1 MDDNNKN
8 VGNDPIEMEHDV
20 GLRMECSEET
30 DDRTFVQV
38 KREPIENEE
47 EGSADEVGLD
57 SGYHIKA
64 KPPQDDNFTVIRHHG
79 LVKPTTYDEGCEERC
94 VRVKNERYE
103 SIESRDDQ
111 IKFEASGPDNMVT
124 FQYETFSTSSPD
136 QIMTYPDGNIP
147 FVADRQTESHD
158 FKSKR
163 VCFKTEESVEDAEN
177 VKYEEYSGSTG
188 GTEASSN
195 VYDFP
200 QAAAEKDSTHLQHDW
215 QGLAGPEDAGD
226 EESAGSP
233 SYCQPNFSAARPG
246 QLPIHVVDPLHGDE
260 MKMEEEEEEEASLSV
275 TGVIPNLHTQRP
287 ATQLGLTRPG
297 TEALDLRQAVGQS
310 TGEPFPVNFIT
321 SDIHDTHSK
330 SGTTTPL
337 ATALPDCEANSFVGL
352 QSSNFPSHNSGIM
365 TFSMMAKE
373 GVKCKC
379 GVCDMSFTSVAALKC
394 HERLHVSGGNVFSC
408 EYCGMIFMRKSHLT
422 QHERIHTGERPFKCS
437 HCAMSFAQKG
447 NLRQHE
453 LIHTGEKPHVCEHCG
468 KKFTQKS
475 AHARHERIHTGEKPF
490 RCEVCEMKF
499 AQKGNLRQHEQI
511 HTGEKRFKCEH
522 CGKGFIQKS
531 FLEAHESVHR
541 GLKPF
546 KCEHCE
552 KSFTSKSNVTQHK
565 RIHTGEKRFKCGH
578 CEMRFTRRS
587 ILTQHERIHTGEKP
601 FRCDHCEMSFPQ
613 KSGLNQHELVHTGEK
628 PFRCKHCDMRFS
640 RKEHCAKHERI
651 HTGEKFQCVH
661 CEMAFTQKGNL
672 NQHIH
677 RIHSGVR
684 PFKCKYCHKGFASQA
699 DLKRHGFVHL
709 DVKPLKS

>member
-310 TGEPFPVNFIT
+310 TGEPTPTHLEFGVQTKLHQICAKLHVGKAENPSSFGNLPVGVP
-321 SDIHDTHSK
+321 SYQDTHGEKLFQVSPVEFADDFHVDLYKPCLCKQCGKAFSGK
-330 SGTTTPL
+330 S
-337 ATALPDCEANSFVGL
+337 ALEIHERFCVDKKSVLFQCQLCDKVFERKCNYTRHKCSLVEERPHKCKLCEKTFVR
-352 QSSNFPSHNSGIM
+352 PSHL
-365 TFSMMAKE
+365 A
-373 GVKCKC
+373 
-379 GVCDMSFTSVAALKC
+379 C
-394 HERLHVSGGNVFSC
+394 HEL
-408 EYCGMIFMRKSHLT
+408 
-422 QHERIHTGERPFKCS
+422 IHTGKKPFKCKY
-437 HCAMSFAQKG
+437 CEKG
-447 NLRQHE
+447 FTEKPNLARHE
-453 LIHTGEKPHVCEHCG
+453 LIHTGEKPFECKSCCKV
-468 KKFTQKS
+468 FTQKC
-475 AHARHERIHTGEKPF
+475 HLIRHERIHTMERPF
-490 RCEVCEMKF
+490 ECTHCGKAFIQESHLVR
-499 AQKGNLRQHEQI
+499 HELI
-511 HTGEKRFKCEH
+511 HTGEKRY
-522 CGKGFIQKS
+522 Q
-531 FLEAHESVHR
+531 
-541 GLKPF
+541 
-546 KCEHCE
+546 
-552 KSFTSKSNVTQHK
+552 
-565 RIHTGEKRFKCGH
+565 
-578 CEMRFTRRS
+578 
-587 ILTQHERIHTGEKP
+587 
-601 FRCDHCEMSFPQ
+601 
-613 KSGLNQHELVHTGEK
+613 
-628 PFRCKHCDMRFS
+628 
-640 RKEHCAKHERI
+640 
-651 HTGEKFQCVH
+651 
-661 CEMAFTQKGNL
+661 
-672 NQHIH
+672 
-677 RIHSGVR
+677 
-684 PFKCKYCHKGFASQA
+684 CKYCQKRFTQNSSLTRHEQIHLPNTETSPANVNTRQTEIDSKNVCGPVGPVDLQKSQA
-699 DLKRHGFVHL
+699 GPVNLQGSLKVPTDLTNSSGGPAGFQ
-709 DVKPLKS
+709 KSLL

>member
-310 TGEPFPVNFIT
+310 TGEPFLVCFMASSIQRDCKPAAMTISRVPV
-321 SDIHDTHSK
+321 
-330 SGTTTPL
+330 
-337 ATALPDCEANSFVGL
+337 
-352 QSSNFPSHNSGIM
+352 Q
-365 TFSMMAKE
+365 
-373 GVKCKC
+373 
-379 GVCDMSFTSVAALKC
+379 
-394 HERLHVSGGNVFSC
+394 
-408 EYCGMIFMRKSHLT
+408 
-422 QHERIHTGERPFKCS
+422 CS
-437 HCAMSFAQKG
+437 L
-447 NLRQHE
+447 NL
-453 LIHTGEKPHVCEHCG
+453 
-468 KKFTQKS
+468 
-475 AHARHERIHTGEKPF
+475 
-490 RCEVCEMKF
+490 
-499 AQKGNLRQHEQI
+499 
-511 HTGEKRFKCEH
+511 
-522 CGKGFIQKS
+522 
-531 FLEAHESVHR
+531 
-541 GLKPF
+541 
-546 KCEHCE
+546 
-552 KSFTSKSNVTQHK
+552 
-565 RIHTGEKRFKCGH
+565 
-578 CEMRFTRRS
+578 
-587 ILTQHERIHTGEKP
+587 
-601 FRCDHCEMSFPQ
+601 
-613 KSGLNQHELVHTGEK
+613 
-628 PFRCKHCDMRFS
+628 
-640 RKEHCAKHERI
+640 
-651 HTGEKFQCVH
+651 
-661 CEMAFTQKGNL
+661 
-672 NQHIH
+672 
-677 RIHSGVR
+677 
-684 PFKCKYCHKGFASQA
+684 SQ
-699 DLKRHGFVHL
+699 
-709 DVKPLKS
+709 